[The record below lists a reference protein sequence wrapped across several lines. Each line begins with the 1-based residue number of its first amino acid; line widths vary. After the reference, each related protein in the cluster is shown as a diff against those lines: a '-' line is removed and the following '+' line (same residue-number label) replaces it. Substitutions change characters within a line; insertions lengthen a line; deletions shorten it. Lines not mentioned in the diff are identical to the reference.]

1 MFTPRQ
7 CLVKSEEVVE
17 EENNEVEEG
26 CMVLK
31 NEEETRLQ
39 VTSQNVIRYLKGP
52 SRKDYKKQH
61 LSAPKLAELE
71 DTQPV

>member
-1 MFTPRQ
+1 MFTPQQ

-26 CMVLK
+26 GMVLK
-31 NEEETRLQ
+31 NEEESRLQ

-52 SRKDYKKQH
+52 PRKSCKKQPV
-61 LSAPKLAELE
+61 SAPKLAELE